1 MSAFR
6 RSIRRG
12 VDIYAAIASMAAKV
26 RLAYNWWV
34 WADFVVALVSMIVFV
49 YFWRAVYAGTAS
61 LAGLALTQTITYILL
76 ARMLAPLIETRM
88 IFFFGHMV
96 RTGQVAVEMTR
107 PLDLQLRVSVESLA
121 EAGVFL
127 VQRLPIFVLA
137 WLFFGLTLPG
147 DPALWAAFFVSLL
160 LGLGVIL
167 LFDWCFA
174 CLAFYVTETWGL
186 SVVRIAI
193 GAFFGGTLVPLAMMP
208 GWLQNLAAAM
218 PFAQALAVPVSFLSG
233 ISTAAD
239 APRVWSIQL
248 AWLAGLL
255 VASRWIFSVAVRKV
269 TVQGG

>member
-1 MSAFR
+1 MIIL

-12 VDIYAAIASMAAKV
+12 LDIYAAVASMAAKA
-26 RLAYNWWV
+26 RLVYNWWV
-34 WADFVVALVSMIVFV
+34 WADFVMTIVSMIVFV

-61 LAGLALTQTITYILL
+61 LGGLVLSQTITYILL
-76 ARMLAPLIETRM
+76 ARSLAPLIDTRM
-88 IFFFGHMV
+88 IFSFGYMI
-96 RTGQVAVEMTR
+96 RTGQVAVELTR

-127 VQRLPIFVLA
+127 VQRLPIFLIA

-147 DPALWAAFFVSLL
+147 DPALWAAFFVSLV

-186 SVVRIAI
+186 SVVRIGV

-208 GWLQNLAAAM
+208 GWLQDVAAVM
-218 PFAQALAVPVSFLSG
+218 PFAQVLAVPISFLSG
-233 ISTAAD
+233 ISTLAD

>member
-1 MSAFR
+1 MTALWRSFR
-6 RSIRRG
+6 RS
-12 VDIYAAIASMAAKV
+12 VDIYAGLGAMAAKA

-34 WADFVVALVSMIVFV
+34 WADFVMTIVSMIVFV

-61 LAGLALTQTITYILL
+61 LGGLALTQTVTYILL

-88 IFFFGHMV
+88 IFSFGYMI

-107 PLDLQLRVSVESLA
+107 PVDPQLRISVESLA

-127 VQRLPIFVLA
+127 VQRLPIFLIA
-137 WLFFGLTLPG
+137 WGFFGLVLPA
-147 DPALWAAFFVSLL
+147 DPALWVVFLVSLL

-186 SVVRIAI
+186 SVVRIAVA
-193 GAFFGGTLVPLAMMP
+193 AFFGGTLVPLAMMP
-208 GWLQNLAAAM
+208 DWLQSLAVAM
-218 PFAQALAVPVSFLSG
+218 PFAQGLAVPISFLSG
-233 ISTAAD
+233 MASLAD
-239 APRVWSIQL
+239 APRVWLVQL
-248 AWLAGLL
+248 AWIVGLL
-255 VASRWIFSVAVRKV
+255 VASRLIFSVAVRKV